1 MSIEVNTNRNTGVRE
16 ISIKR
21 PDGSKVGTITI
32 RSQSLKKLKKLGYKQ
47 RRISTMI
54 TQATTSGNAR
64 QVLASAKTETVNL
77 RRKLVSGNYNDREVR
92 AAIRHAE
99 RMERVAKKRMKHLQ
113 QEEYI
118 EKHGGGTWQTGLD
131 EEDRREEGQELDAAE
146 FAEMS
151 AEEMEQLMEELQEEM
166 EQLAQEQDLEMLE
179 LIQTARTDMDPQEL
193 EQLKKKHRADEMREI
208 VEADMKYLRALFSQ
222 LEKERQDA
230 SSPAG
235 DSGVALQLAGVE
247 IPVQVDTR
255 SAAEVANASA
265 PPAAGGTIDVSL

>member
-1 MSIEVNTNRNTGVRE
+1 MSIEVNTNRNTGVRQ

-32 RSQSLKKLKKLGYKQ
+32 HSQSLKKLKKLGYKQ

-77 RRKLVSGNYNDREVR
+77 RRKLVSGQYNDREVR

-99 RMERVAKKRMKHLQ
+99 RMERVAKKRMKNLQ

-118 EKHGGGTWQTGLD
+118 EKHGGGTWQADFD
-131 EEDRREEGQELDAAE
+131 EEGREEGSGELEGLEFAELDA
-146 FAEMS
+146 
-151 AEEMEQLMEELQEEM
+151 EEMKQLMQELQEEM
-166 EQLAQEQDLEMLE
+166 EQLAQENEMEE
-179 LIQTARTDMDPQEL
+179 LMQTVYPDMDPAEL
-193 EQLKKKHRADEMREI
+193 ERLKKKHRADEMREI

-222 LEKERQDA
+222 WEKERQEA
-230 SSPAG
+230 VSSIS
-235 DSGVALQLAGVE
+235 DSGVSLQLAGVE
-247 IPVQVDTR
+247 IPVQTDGRT
-255 SAAEVANASA
+255 AAEVVSQGTS
-265 PPAAGGTIDVSL
+265 PAGGAVDISL

>member
-16 ISIKR
+16 ITIKK

-32 RSQSLKKLKKLGYKQ
+32 HSQSLKKLKKLGYKQ

-77 RRKLVSGNYNDREVR
+77 RRKLVSGKYNDREVR

-118 EKHGGGTWQTGLD
+118 EKHGGGTWPTD
-131 EEDRREEGQELDAAE
+131 PEEREREEGGQEMDAAE

-151 AEEMEQLMEELQEEM
+151 AEELEQLMEELQEEM
-166 EQLAQEQDLEMLE
+166 EELAREQEIEELE
-179 LIQTARTDMDPQEL
+179 LMQTVRTDMDPAEL

-230 SSPAG
+230 ASPG
-235 DSGVALQLAGVE
+235 SDSGVALQLAGVE

-255 SAAEVANASA
+255 SAAEVASAAA
-265 PPAAGGTIDVSL
+265 PPPAGGNIDVAL

>member
-1 MSIEVNTNRNTGVRE
+1 MSIEVNTNRNTGVRQ

-32 RSQSLKKLKKLGYKQ
+32 HSQSLKKLKKLGYKQ

-77 RRKLVSGNYNDREVR
+77 RRKLASGKYNDREVR

-118 EKHGGGTWQTGLD
+118 EKHGGGTWQADFD
-131 EEDRREEGQELDAAE
+131 EEGREEGSGELEGLEFAELDA
-146 FAEMS
+146 
-151 AEEMEQLMEELQEEM
+151 EEMKELMQELQEEM
-166 EQLAQEQDLEMLE
+166 EQLAQENEMEE
-179 LIQTARTDMDPQEL
+179 LMQTVYLDMDPAEL

-222 LEKERQDA
+222 WEKERQEA
-230 SSPAG
+230 VSSIS
-235 DSGVALQLAGVE
+235 DSGVSLQLAGVE
-247 IPVQVDTR
+247 IPVQTDGRT
-255 SAAEVANASA
+255 AAEVVSQGTS
-265 PPAAGGTIDVSL
+265 AAGGAVDISL

>member
-1 MSIEVNTNRNTGVRE
+1 MSIEVNTNRNTGVKQ
-16 ISIKR
+16 ITIKR
-21 PDGSKVGTITI
+21 PDGSSVGTITI
-32 RSQSLKKLKKLGYKQ
+32 HSSSLKKLKKLGYKQ

-77 RRKLVSGNYNDREVR
+77 RRKLVSGQYNDREVR

-118 EKHGGGTWQTGLD
+118 EKHGGGTWQAGLD
-131 EEDRREEGQELDAAE
+131 EGGREENGQEIEASD

-151 AEEMEQLMEELQEEM
+151 AEEMEELMQELQEEM
-166 EQLAQEQDLEMLE
+166 EELAQEQELEMLE
-179 LIQTARTDMDPQEL
+179 LIQTVHRDMNPEEL

-208 VEADMKYLRALFSQ
+208 VEADMKYLRAIFSQ

-230 SSPAG
+230 ASAAR
-235 DSGVALQLAGVE
+235 DSGVSLQLAGVE
-247 IPVQVDTR
+247 VPVQTDGRT
-255 SAAEVANASA
+255 AAEVASQAA
-265 PPAAGGTIDVSL
+265 PAAGGAIDVSL

>member
-16 ISIKR
+16 ITIKK

-32 RSQSLKKLKKLGYKQ
+32 HSQSLKKLKKLGYKQ

-77 RRKLVSGNYNDREVR
+77 RRKLVSGKYNDREVR

-118 EKHGGGTWQTGLD
+118 EKHNGTCPIGSD
-131 EEDRREEGQELDAAE
+131 EEDREKGGQEMDISE

-151 AEEMEQLMEELQEEM
+151 AEELEQLMEELQEEM
-166 EQLAQEQDLEMLE
+166 EELAREQEIEELE
-179 LIQTARTDMDPQEL
+179 LMQTVRTDMDPAEL

-222 LEKERQDA
+222 LEKERQEA
-230 SSPAG
+230 SSG
-235 DSGVALQLAGVE
+235 DFGVALQLAGVE

-255 SAAEVANASA
+255 SAAEVASASA
-265 PPAAGGTIDVSL
+265 PPEAGGTIDLAL

>member
-1 MSIEVNTNRNTGVRE
+1 MSIEVNTNRNTGVRQ

-32 RSQSLKKLKKLGYKQ
+32 HSQSLKKLKKLGYKQ

-54 TQATTSGNAR
+54 TQATTSGNAK
-64 QVLASAKTETVNL
+64 QVVASAKTETVNL
-77 RRKLVSGNYNDREVR
+77 RRKLASGQYNDREVR

-118 EKHGGGTWQTGLD
+118 EKHNGTWPTDLD
-131 EEDRREEGQELDAAE
+131 EEEREKDGQALEMSD

-151 AEEMEQLMEELQEEM
+151 EEELKELMEELQEEM
-166 EQLAQEQDLEMLE
+166 EELAREQEMEELE
-179 LIQTARTDMDPQEL
+179 LMQTVRSDMDPAEL

-222 LEKERQDA
+222 WEKERQE
-230 SSPAG
+230 SLSG

-255 SAAEVANASA
+255 SAAEVASAAA
-265 PPAAGGTIDVSL
+265 PPAAGGNIDLAL

>member
-16 ISIKR
+16 ITIKR

-54 TQATTSGNAR
+54 TQATTSGNAK

-77 RRKLVSGNYNDREVR
+77 RRKLVSGKYNDREVR

-118 EKHGGGTWQTGLD
+118 EKHGGGTLPTDPD
-131 EEDRREEGQELDAAE
+131 EREREEGGWEMDAAD

-151 AEEMEQLMEELQEEM
+151 AEELEQLMEELQEEM
-166 EQLAQEQDLEMLE
+166 EELAREQEMEELE
-179 LIQTARTDMDPQEL
+179 LMQTVRTDMDPAEL

-208 VEADMKYLRALFSQ
+208 VEADMKYLKALFSQ
-222 LEKERQDA
+222 LEKERQEA
-230 SSPAG
+230 SSG

-247 IPVQVDTR
+247 IPIQVDTR
-255 SAAEVANASA
+255 SAAEVASAAA
-265 PPAAGGTIDVSL
+265 PPAAGGTIDVAL

>member
-1 MSIEVNTNRNTGVRE
+1 MSIEVSTNRNTGTRQ

-21 PDGSKVGTITI
+21 PDGSSVGTITI
-32 RSQSLKKLKKLGYKQ
+32 HSSSLKKLKKLGYKQ

-77 RRKLVSGNYNDREVR
+77 RRKLVSGQYNDREVR

-131 EEDRREEGQELDAAE
+131 EEGREENSQELEASE

-151 AEEMEQLMEELQEEM
+151 AEELEELMQELQEEM
-166 EQLAQEQDLEMLE
+166 GELAQEQELE
-179 LIQTARTDMDPQEL
+179 LMEMIQTVNTDMDPQEL

-222 LEKERQDA
+222 LEKERQESI
-230 SSPAG
+230 SSAR
-235 DSGVALQLAGVE
+235 DSGVSLQLAGVE
-247 IPVQVDTR
+247 IPVQTDGRT
-255 SAAEVANASA
+255 AAEVASQAA
-265 PPAAGGTIDVSL
+265 PSAGGTIDIAL

>member
-1 MSIEVNTNRNTGVRE
+1 MSIEVNTNRNTGVKQ
-16 ISIKR
+16 ITIKR

-32 RSQSLKKLKKLGYKQ
+32 HSQSLKKLKKLGYKQ

-54 TQATTSGNAR
+54 TQATTSGNAK

-77 RRKLVSGNYNDREVR
+77 RRKLASGKYNDREVR

-118 EKHGGGTWQTGLD
+118 EKHNGGTWQMGLD
-131 EEDRREEGQELDAAE
+131 EEKREEGGQEMEMSD

-151 AEEMEQLMEELQEEM
+151 AEELEQLMQEFQEEL
-166 EQLAQEQDLEMLE
+166 EQLAQENELEELE
-179 LIQTARTDMDPQEL
+179 LMQTAQADMDPAEL

-222 LEKERQDA
+222 LEKERQEAA
-230 SSPAG
+230 SPSG
-235 DSGVALQLAGVE
+235 DTGVALQLAGVE

-255 SAAEVANASA
+255 TAAEVASA
-265 PPAAGGTIDVSL
+265 AAPAAGGTIDVAL

>member
-1 MSIEVNTNRNTGVRE
+1 MSIEVSTNRNTGERR

-21 PDGSKVGTITI
+21 PDGSSVGTITI

-77 RRKLVSGNYNDREVR
+77 RRKLVSGKYNDREVR

-118 EKHGGGTWQTGLD
+118 EKHGGGTWPAGI
-131 EEDRREEGQELDAAE
+131 EEENREESGGMEACD
-146 FAEMS
+146 FAELS
-151 AEEMEQLMEELQEEM
+151 AEEMKQLMQELQEEM
-166 EQLAQEQDLEMLE
+166 EQLAQENEMEE
-179 LIQTARTDMDPQEL
+179 LMQTMYLDMDPAEL

-222 LEKERQDA
+222 MEKERQDA
-230 SSPAG
+230 ASPLSS
-235 DSGVALQLAGVE
+235 DSGVSLQLAGVE

-255 SAAEVANASA
+255 SAAEVASASA
-265 PPAAGGTIDVSL
+265 PPAGGTIDVSL

>member
-1 MSIEVNTNRNTGVRE
+1 MSIEVNTNRNTGVKQ
-16 ISIKR
+16 ITIKR

-32 RSQSLKKLKKLGYKQ
+32 HSSSLKKLKKLGYKQ
-47 RRISTMI
+47 RRISSMI

-77 RRKLVSGNYNDREVR
+77 RRKLASGKYNDREVR

-118 EKHGGGTWQTGLD
+118 EKHGGGTWQNVLD
-131 EEDRREEGQELDAAE
+131 EEGREERSQELEASD
-146 FAEMS
+146 FAEIS

-166 EQLAQEQDLEMLE
+166 EQLAQEQELEMLE
-179 LIQTARTDMDPQEL
+179 MIQTARRDMDPAEL
-193 EQLKKKHRADEMREI
+193 ERLKKKHRADEMREI

-222 LEKERQDA
+222 LEKERQEA
-230 SSPAG
+230 SSPSNDA
-235 DSGVALQLAGVE
+235 GVALQLAGVE

-255 SAAEVANASA
+255 SAAEVATASA
-265 PPAAGGTIDVSL
+265 PPAGGTIDLAL